1 MAFLRF
7 GRSIRQGESNRSE
20 SWYGTCPIRRVGSN
34 GRCNTIWYK
43 AVFKGGVYE
52 TRETVWAFSGAE
64 ERCVA
69 SLEVRA
75 DVAGDRARFS
85 TLGKIVIG
93 LRGAGI
99 QFVTDGLGINAP
111 AFVTKPLRSNKKG
124 EPHGSRFFS

>member
-1 MAFLRF
+1 
-7 GRSIRQGESNRSE
+7 
-20 SWYGTCPIRRVGSN
+20 
-34 GRCNTIWYK
+34 
-43 AVFKGGVYE
+43 
-52 TRETVWAFSGAE
+52 
-64 ERCVA
+64 VA
-69 SLEVRA
+69 SLQVGA